1 MAQFLFKG
9 SDDAKLRELMKLSE
23 RKVVKGREAV
33 HLQIESQQTLRML
46 QTQDMN
52 EDVRRKLEVHAFSF
66 EELWAQQLFLSLPNR
81 ESQYQPLDYEPIGPE
96 SKKRVHLVVLGMN
109 SLVEAVVRQ
118 AALIAH
124 YPNYVRDNSLKTVIT
139 VINPGLEPEN
149 NLLTRRWAVLFEN
162 SLYRYT
168 AADGDTLVHEPENPH
183 LGAPFTDIE
192 WQFMAGD
199 SGTPYVR
206 DHLKKWA
213 RDPRRLLTLVFA
225 FEDEEKNLDLAQNLP
240 GDYLSEGAIVPIY
253 VRQHTDE
260 RLSILSPM
268 PQYKCLRAFGMHQT
282 RYDASLPLTQMARS
296 INYIYDRCYHD
307 MSDRDGRLSHID
319 HIPHDE
325 AQQLLDGTRAIN
337 RFSSEVNAMTISSKM
352 RSLGYTTVEEWRAL
366 HSLSPEQVDTL
377 SAVEHNR
384 WSMERLLDGVRPVS
398 EEEQALVEEDIKQ
411 KDVLKKRGIHYDL
424 RSYEALTNDAT
435 GRNVVIYDNALT
447 VNIPLI
453 ARTYLEEDKGPE
465 WKTVLAHYKEPPLQ
479 MLKPWHLAVAGL
491 VLLLMFGVGGWFLY
505 QYDHADVLCKQACE
519 RSVYMLMVDS
529 VRLQQVDIIN
539 RGTMKQQVVKDVKAI
554 KPIDTFFGTAFL
566 AENGMFYTA
575 RHCIQYWLY
584 DGAMEKSDPKTWT
597 PEIRMAMQAEAFNRA
612 HTDGSFQR
620 LVCNLVLVNHFDTLY
635 LRDPFVYTDSLDQ
648 VKRIYLKNGQSALWR
663 YVEPTFGHQTEKKM
677 RLTDV
682 AKLYVGRVGGLKRL
696 NTEPSSEIKVYI
708 LGYPKNEGGHVY
720 QVRKGV
726 IGQVDPE
733 MGFQIDAS
741 VAKGFSGGPV
751 LMRTGTGFTVI
762 GVISHWDK
770 DDEVKSVWAV
780 PLN

>member
-1 MAQFLFKG
+1 MSQFLFKG
-9 SDDAKLRELMKLSE
+9 SDDAKLRRLMKLAE
-23 RKVVKGREAV
+23 RKAVKGREAV

-52 EDVRRKLEVHAFSF
+52 DDVRRKLEVHAFSF

-81 ESQYQPLDYEPIGPE
+81 ESLYKPLDYEPITPA
-96 SKKRVHLVVLGMN
+96 SRKRVHLVVFGMN

-124 YPNYVRDNSLKTVIT
+124 YPNYVHDNSLKTIIT
-139 VINPGLEPEN
+139 VVNPGLDTDN

-168 AADGDTLVHEPENPH
+168 DADGDKLVHEPENAH

-199 SGTPYVR
+199 SGTPFVR
-206 DHLKKWA
+206 DSLKKWS
-213 RDPRRLLTLVFA
+213 RDPHKLLTIVFA

-240 GDYLSEGAIVPIY
+240 GDYLSEGSAIPVY

-260 RLSILSPM
+260 RLNILSPM
-268 PQYKCLRAFGMHQT
+268 PQYKCLRAFGMQET

-296 INYIYDRCYHD
+296 INYIYDSCYHD
-307 MSDRDGRLSHID
+307 ISDRDGRLSHIER
-319 HIPHDE
+319 IPHDE
-325 AQQLLDGTRAIN
+325 AQKLLDGTRAIN
-337 RFSSEVNAMTISSKM
+337 RFSSEVNAMTIAGKM
-352 RSLGYTTVEEWRAL
+352 RSLGYTTIEEWRQL
-366 HSLSPEQVDTL
+366 HSLSPEEVDTL

-398 EEEQALVEEDIKQ
+398 EEEQKLVEEDISQ

-424 RSYEALTNDAT
+424 RSYEALTDDAT

-479 MLKPWHLAVAGL
+479 MLKPWHMALAGL
-491 VLLLMFGVGGWFLY
+491 FLILLFGVGGWFLY
-505 QYDHADVLCKQACE
+505 RYEKADVLCKQASE
-519 RSVYMLMVDS
+519 SSIYLLRVDS
-529 VRLQQVDIIN
+529 VRLQQVDIVN
-539 RGTMKQQVVKDVKAI
+539 RGTLQQQVVKDIKVI
-554 KPIDTFFGTAFL
+554 KPGADFFGTAFL
-566 AENGMFYTA
+566 AANGTYYTA

-584 DGAMEKSDPKTWT
+584 DGAMVVSDPSTWT
-597 PEIRMAMQAEAFNRA
+597 PEIRLAMQAEAYNRQSR
-612 HTDGSFQR
+612 DGSYQR
-620 LVCNLVLVNHFDTLY
+620 LVCNLVLTNKTDTFY
-635 LRDPFVYTDSLDQ
+635 LRENFTYTDSLDK
-648 VKRIYLKNGQSALWR
+648 VKRIFPNDGKSYIWR
-663 YVEPTFGHQTEKKM
+663 YVEPSFEHENNM

-682 AKLYVGRVGGLKRL
+682 AKLHVGRPGGLKML
-696 NTEPSSEIKVYI
+696 NSLPPVDTKVYI
-708 LGYPKNEGGHVY
+708 LGYPKNEGRHVY
-720 QVRKGV
+720 QVRTGV

-733 MGFQIDAS
+733 MGFQIVGAS

-751 LMRTGTGFTVI
+751 LMKTRTGYTVI

-770 DDEVKSVWAV
+770 SDEVKSVWAV

>member
-491 VLLLMFGVGGWFLY
+491 VLALIIGAGGWLLY
-505 QYDHADVLCKQACE
+505 LRENAHKICQQACE
-519 RSVYMLMVDS
+519 PYVYLLRVDS
-529 VRLQQVDIIN
+529 VRLQQVDIVN
-539 RGTMKQQVVKDVKAI
+539 RGTFSQEVVHDLKAI
-554 KPIDTFFGTAFL
+554 KPMADFFGTAFMTS
-566 AENGMFYTA
+566 NGTLYTA

-584 DGAMEKSDPKTWT
+584 DGSMRVSEPSTWT
-597 PEIRMAMQAEAFNRA
+597 AETRLAIEAEAYNRQSR
-612 HTDGSFQR
+612 DGSYQR
-620 LVCNLVLVNHFDTLY
+620 LVCNLVLTNAHDTLY
-635 LRDPFVYTDSLDQ
+635 IREPFFFTDSLDR
-648 VKRIYLKNGQSALWR
+648 VIRITNVRNHKPYYWR
-663 YVEPTFGHQTEKKM
+663 FVEPTFDHENNM

-682 AKLYVGRVGGLKRL
+682 AKLHRGGSGGLKVL
-696 NTEPSSEIKVYI
+696 NTLPPDNIKVYV
-708 LGYPKNEGGHVY
+708 LGYPTNEGRHVY
-720 QVRKGV
+720 QVRTGV
-726 IGQVDPE
+726 IAQVTTD
-733 MGFQIDAS
+733 MGFQIVDAS
-741 VAKGFSGGPV
+741 VAKGFSGGPI
-751 LMRTGTGFTVI
+751 LMRDGTGYTVI
-762 GVISHWDK
+762 GVVSHWDK
-770 DDEVKSVWAV
+770 SDEVKSVWAV